1 MKNRSNNITVFE
13 HQVVRLGDE
22 FIDEVSGKKCLFD
35 EKVLAGLQSFY
46 GDKGVPYFSLIN
58 KGVKFCEYVGV
69 LKVGSFSIEI
79 LPKADKN
86 EDVKSWR
93 KVLIGMLQA
102 VGNFNIHAPSNSA
115 LYLKTNSILELYFEL
130 YIRELEYLLYRGLVK
145 KYRKTE
151 GNNTALKGS
160 IQFAKH
166 IQLNTVHHER
176 FYINYTTYDTEHQL
190 HFILY
195 KALCLLNRINTNP
208 TLSSRL
214 GALSLNFPEMPDIN
228 VSDALF
234 DKIQYNRKI
243 ESYKN
248 AIDIA
253 RLLLLNYH
261 PDLTRGANDVL
272 ALMFDMNL
280 LWEQFVYASLRKNKE
295 SDTEIVA
302 QTTKYFWKSNTGN
315 TSKMRPD
322 ILIKRKGKLN
332 IVLDT
337 KWKNIKGANPSPEDL
352 RQMYTYLNYY
362 QAEKVAL
369 VYPGSTSSFS
379 SGQYYRTDSDDLSD
393 HDCSIITLSVIEDIS
408 LWQKA
413 IATEINEWSDLN

>member
-1 MKNRSNNITVFE
+1 MSNNITVFE

-35 EKVLAGLQSFY
+35 EKILAGLQSFY
-46 GDKGVPYFSLIN
+46 GDKGVPYFSLLN

-69 LKVGSFSIEI
+69 LKVGRTTIEI

-86 EDVKSWR
+86 EDAQSWR

-115 LYLKTNSILELYFEL
+115 LDLKTNSILELYFEL
-130 YIRELEYLLYRGLVK
+130 YIQELEYLLYRGLVK
-145 KYRKTE
+145 KYRKTQ

-166 IQLNTVHHER
+166 IQHNTVHHER

-195 KALCLLNRINTNP
+195 KALCLLNRINTNAA
-208 TLSSRL
+208 LSSRL

-234 DKIQYNRKI
+234 DKIQYNRKT

-248 AIDIA
+248 AINIA

-261 PDLTRGANDVL
+261 PDITRGANDVL
-272 ALMFDMNL
+272 ALMFDMNI
-280 LWEQFVYASLRKNKE
+280 LWEQFVYTSLRKNKE
-295 SDTEIVA
+295 YDTEIVA
-302 QTTKYFWKSNTGN
+302 QTTKYFWKSKTGS

-337 KWKNIKGANPSPEDL
+337 KWKNIKGANPSPVDL

-362 QAEKVAL
+362 QAQKVAL
-369 VYPGSTSSFS
+369 IYPGSSSFIC

-393 HDCSIITLSVIEDIS
+393 KNCSIITLSVIDDIS
-408 LWQKA
+408 QWQKS
-413 IATEINEWSDLN
+413 IATEINEWSNLN

>member
-1 MKNRSNNITVFE
+1 
-13 HQVVRLGDE
+13 VRLGDE
-22 FIDEVSGKKCLFD
+22 FKDEVSGKKCLFD

-69 LKVGSFSIEI
+69 LKVGNTTIEI

-86 EDVKSWR
+86 EDAKSWR

-102 VGNFNIHAPSNSA
+102 VGNFKIHAPSSSA

-130 YIRELEYLLYRGLVK
+130 YIRELEYLLHRGLVK

-166 IQLNTVHHER
+166 IQYNTVHQER

-208 TLSSRL
+208 ALSSRL
-214 GALSLNFPEMPDIN
+214 GALSLNFTEMPDIN

-234 DKIQYNRKI
+234 DKIQYNRKT

-261 PDLTRGANDVL
+261 PDLSRGANDVL

-302 QTTKYFWKSNTGN
+302 QTTKYFWKSKTGG

-322 ILIKRKGKLN
+322 ILIKRNGKPN

-362 QAEKVAL
+362 QAQKVAL
-369 VYPGSTSSFS
+369 VYPGSTSSLS
-379 SGQYYRTDSDDLSD
+379 TGRYYETNSENLSD
-393 HDCSIITLSVIEDIS
+393 QDCSVICLPVLGNSKE
-408 LWQKA
+408 WQKM
-413 IATEINEWSDLN
+413 ISDRINNWINECK